1 VTFAELLAQPGVE
14 EVSALRGRFGFMA
27 YHGGSLEEATD
38 VIASAAA
45 EAAGASYY
53 GVHQPADLQW
63 HIPSVVSGPAASPA
77 LAAFLDHV
85 DQVIT
90 VHGYGRDGYWA
101 TLLVGGGHRPLAEH
115 LAGHLRHRLPAYD
128 VVTDLETI
136 PLELRGLHPRNPV
149 NLARGGGVQLELPP
163 RVRGTSPL
171 FWDWEGPG
179 LNPHTQALVDALV
192 DTVDSW
198 AG

>member
-1 VTFAELLAQPGVE
+1 MRALVVYESMFGNTEAVARAIAEGIESSMHADVVE
-14 EVSALRGRFGFMA
+14 VG
-27 YHGGSLEEATD
+27 
-38 VIASAAA
+38 AAP
-45 EAAGASYY
+45 ST
-53 GVHQPADLQW
+53 VPAD
-63 HIPSVVSGPAASPA
+63 
-77 LAAFLDHV
+77 
-85 DQVIT
+85 
-90 VHGYGRDGYWA
+90 A

-115 LAGHLRHRLPAYD
+115 LATHLRRRLPAYE
-128 VVTDLETI
+128 VVTDLEAI

-149 NLARGGGVQLELPP
+149 NLARGGGVQVELPP

-192 DTVDSW
+192 DTVGSW

>member
-1 VTFAELLAQPGVE
+1 MFAELLAHPGVE
-14 EVSALRGRFGFMA
+14 EVTTLRGRFGFMA

-38 VIASAAA
+38 VIARAAA
-45 EAAGASYY
+45 EEVGASYY

-63 HIPSVVSGPAASPA
+63 HIPSIEIDPSASPA
-77 LAAFLDHV
+77 LSGFLDHV
-85 DQVIT
+85 DEVIT

-101 TLLVGGGHRPLAEH
+101 TLLVGGRHRA
-115 LAGHLRHRLPAYD
+115 LAGHLGAQLRRHLPAYE
-128 VVTDLETI
+128 VVTDLDAI
-136 PLELRGLHPRNPV
+136 PSELRGLHPRNPV

-179 LNPHTQALVDALV
+179 LNPHSQALVDALV
-192 DTVDSW
+192 GAASSW
-198 AG
+198 LT

>member
-14 EVSALRGRFGFMA
+14 EVSVLRSRFGFMA

-53 GVHQPADLQW
+53 GVHQPTDLQW
-63 HIPSVVSGPAASPA
+63 HIPSILIEPASSPA

-128 VVTDLETI
+128 VVTDLGTI

-192 DTVDSW
+192 DTVGSW